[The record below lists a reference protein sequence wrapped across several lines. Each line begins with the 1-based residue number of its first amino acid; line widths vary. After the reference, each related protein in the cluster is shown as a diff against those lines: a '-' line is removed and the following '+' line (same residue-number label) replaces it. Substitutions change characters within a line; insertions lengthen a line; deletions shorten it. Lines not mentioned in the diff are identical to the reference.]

1 MGKNIKLSN
10 RRFFMKIVLG
20 LILLFLILTLI
31 DDILVYK
38 TLNGDGKIHHVV
50 TKPIN
55 IANGLKKLP

>member
-31 DDILVYK
+31 DQISVYK
-38 TLNGDGKIHHVV
+38 TLHGDGKIHHVV
-50 TKPIN
+50 IKPIN
-55 IANGLKKLP
+55 KN